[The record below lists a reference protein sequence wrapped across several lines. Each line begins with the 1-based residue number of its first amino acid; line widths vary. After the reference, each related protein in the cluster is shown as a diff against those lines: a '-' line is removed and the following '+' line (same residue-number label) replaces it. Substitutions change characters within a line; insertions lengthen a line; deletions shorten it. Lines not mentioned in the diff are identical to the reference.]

1 MGGEGPVEQEYLS
14 RTKLEENASLYAEST
29 AGKVRVRA
37 DYLVFITG
45 TERVAV
51 DLKSL
56 DEISEVTGGIG
67 LPQTHPS
74 VLGLIS
80 LRGETVLLF
89 DLASLTGSSSTSELQ
104 SQHRVLV
111 FADDAGQRWA
121 FLVDRIEGVSSL
133 DTSNFQVA
141 QDRDR
146 DVDLRTDLISAVAE
160 HDDRSLALLNID
172 TLVELA
178 RECL

>member
-1 MGGEGPVEQEYLS
+1 MGGEGPVEQEYIS
-14 RTKLEENASLYAEST
+14 RTKLDENASLYAEST
-29 AGKVRVRA
+29 AGQVRVRA
-37 DYLVFITG
+37 DYLVFLTG
-45 TERVAV
+45 KERVAV
-51 DLKSL
+51 DLRSL
-56 DEISEVTGGIG
+56 DEISEVGGGIG

-89 DLASLTGSSSTSELQ
+89 DLPSLTGSSATSELQ
-104 SQHRVLV
+104 SHHRVLV
-111 FADDAGQRWA
+111 FADDTGQRWA
-121 FLVDRIEGVSSL
+121 FLVERVDGVVSL
-133 DTSNFQVA
+133 ETGGFQLA

-146 DVDLRTDLISAVAE
+146 DVDIRSELISAIAE

-172 TLVELA
+172 ALVELA